1 MKPIWAIVPLKPAG
15 SGKSRLAAGIGTTER
30 TTLMRCMAADVLQ
43 ALHDC
48 PRLAGVVILGNGE
61 PAASLAREF
70 SCRLLADDASGN
82 LCANLD
88 RAAVRLAAEGAGTL
102 LILPADLP
110 GLSGSDIGSLLDAHR
125 GGVTVAVAARDGGSN
140 ALLLTPPSAIPT
152 RFGPDSAARHIA
164 AAEAQGLQATALD
177 LPAFAQDIDTA
188 DDVRALCSQTGHG
201 ATYRYLLTSGICA
214 RLRNPHQT

>member
-1 MKPIWAIVPLKPAG
+1 MNAVWAILPLKPAD
-15 SGKSRLAAGIGTTER
+15 SGKSRLAAGIGAAER
-30 TTLMRCMAADVLQ
+30 TALMRCMATDVLQ
-43 ALHDC
+43 ALRDC
-48 PRLAGVVILGNGE
+48 PRIAGIAILGNGE

-88 RAAVRLAAEGAGTL
+88 RAAALLAAEGAGTL

-110 GLSGSDIGSLLDAHR
+110 GLTGRDIDNLLAAHQ

-140 ALLLTPPSAIPT
+140 ALLLTPPAAINT

-164 AAEAQGLQATALD
+164 AAEAQGLQATALNI
-177 LPAFAQDIDTA
+177 PAFARDIDTA
-188 DDVRALCSQTGHG
+188 DDVRALCNQSGDS
-201 ATYRYLLTSGICA
+201 ATHRYLHTSGICA
-214 RLRNPHQT
+214 RL